1 MEKKKPFYG
10 WVIVAASVALMMLGC
25 GAFTGAA
32 AAYIAPV
39 CAQMGFAKG
48 EFTLYRTIV
57 SLLGALLMP
66 VFARFIRKAG
76 VKKVMLIGL
85 MGNALAYTLYSFA
98 GALWQ
103 FYLAAALEGI
113 FTNGISFLSIGVLI
127 NNWFLDNR
135 STVAGIAYAGTG
147 LGGAVFVPII
157 SQLAE
162 RLGWRW
168 AYRGVAAVSVA
179 VLLPVILLLLRDS
192 PAQMGLAPYQA
203 PGKKQEEGQAPAGAG
218 SGVSLFAAKKMP
230 AFWLLI
236 FGFFLLNI
244 CCGGPSNHNVAFLQD
259 LGYSTAFAAAVT
271 SGYMAVVAA
280 GKIAAGTLFDRLGT
294 PRTALLLCAACIGF
308 PVLALFCRV
317 PGIPW
322 AYAAFLGFTGMGPSV
337 GISALVRHVFG
348 DRDFASIFS
357 LASMASTLGA
367 AVAAPL
373 MGVIYDA
380 SGSYTPAWMLWL
392 VFSVL
397 MAACLMGA
405 LFAAKKRE
413 KAAEKA
419 KA

>member
-66 VFARFIRKAG
+66 VFARLIRKAG

-271 SGYMAVVAA
+271 SGYMAVVAV

-405 LFAAKKRE
+405 LWKGKK
-413 KAAEKA
+413 KA
-419 KA
+419 

>member
-10 WVIVAASVALMMLGC
+10 WVIVAVAVVCMMLGC

-39 CAQMGFAKG
+39 CEQMGFAKG

-66 VFARFIRKAG
+66 AFAGVIRKLGA
-76 VKKVMLIGL
+76 KKVMLIGL
-85 MGNALAYTLYSFA
+85 LGNALAYALYSF
-98 GALWQ
+98 GSALWH
-103 FYLAAALEGI
+103 FYLAAVLEGI
-113 FTNGISFLSIGVLI
+113 FTNGISFLTIGVLI
-127 NNWFLDNR
+127 NSWFLDNR

-157 SQLAE
+157 SRIAE
-162 RLGWRW
+162 QFGWRW
-168 AYRGVAAVSVA
+168 AYRGVAGISVV
-179 VLLPVILLLLRDS
+179 VLLPVILLLLRDT
-192 PAQMGLAPYQA
+192 PAQMGLAPYR
-203 PGKKQEEGQAPAGAG
+203 KAGAEQEDAQAALQAE

-236 FGFFLLNI
+236 LGFFLLNI

-259 LGYSTAFAAAVT
+259 LGYPVAFAAAVT
-271 SGYMAVVAA
+271 SAYMAVVAV

-294 PRTALLLCAACIGF
+294 PRTTVLLCATCIGF
-308 PVLALFCRV
+308 PILALFCRI

-322 AYAAFLGFTGMGPSV
+322 AYAALLGFTGMGPSV
-337 GISALVRHVFG
+337 GISALVRHAFG

-373 MGVIYDA
+373 MGVLYDA
-380 SGSYTPAWMLWL
+380 SGSYHLAWMLWL
-392 VFSVL
+392 VFAAL
-397 MAACLMGA
+397 TTACLLGA
-405 LFAAKKRE
+405 LLSAKK
-413 KAAEKA
+413 KA

>member
-48 EFTLYRTIV
+48 KFTLYRTIV

-66 VFARFIRKAG
+66 VFARLIRKVG

-271 SGYMAVVAA
+271 SGYMAVVAV

-322 AYAAFLGFTGMGPSV
+322 AYAAFLGFAGMGPSV

-405 LFAAKKRE
+405 LLAAKKRE

>member
-66 VFARFIRKAG
+66 VFARLIRKAG

-179 VLLPVILLLLRDS
+179 VLLPVILLLLRDR

-405 LFAAKKRE
+405 LLAAKKRE

>member
-10 WVIVAASVALMMLGC
+10 WMIVAVSIVSMMLGC

-66 VFARFIRKAG
+66 VFARLIRKMG

-85 MGNALAYTLYSFA
+85 IGNALAYALYSFA
-98 GALWQ
+98 GALWH

-113 FTNGISFLSIGVLI
+113 FTNGISFLTIGVLI
-127 NNWFLDNR
+127 NSWFLDNR
-135 STVAGIAYAGTG
+135 STIAGIAYAGTG
-147 LGGAVFVPII
+147 LGGAVAVPIV

-162 RLGWRW
+162 HLGWRW
-168 AYRGVAAVSVA
+168 AYRGMAIASVA
-179 VLLPVILLLLRDS
+179 VLLPVILLLLRDT
-192 PAQMGLAPYQA
+192 PEQMGLAPYRSQ
-203 PGKKQEEGQAPAGAG
+203 GKKQEERQAAHAAQ

-236 FGFFLLNI
+236 FGFFLLNV

-259 LGYSTAFAAAVT
+259 LGYSTAFAAAIT
-271 SGYMAVVAA
+271 SGYMAVVAV

-294 PRTALLLCAACIGF
+294 PRTALLLCGACIGF
-308 PVLALFCRV
+308 PALALFCRI

-322 AYAAFLGFTGMGPSV
+322 VYAVILGFTGMGPSV

-373 MGVIYDA
+373 MGVLYDA
-380 SGSYTPAWMLWL
+380 SGSYTLSWILWL
-392 VFSVL
+392 VFAVL
-397 MAACLMGA
+397 TTACLMGA
-405 LFAAKKRE
+405 LLAAKKRE
-413 KAAEKA
+413 KAKA
-419 KA
+419 